1 MANRLVRPQF
11 GAENRHDFPGAT
23 GPVARLAAFTTD
35 LADNRKLVHHMG
47 SIYQHRD
54 RTGEAVWPQLD
65 LTFHLR

>member
-23 GPVARLAAFTTD
+23 GPVARLAAFTTE
-35 LADNRKLVHHMG
+35 LLIIVSWFTTGVRF
-47 SIYQHRD
+47 I
-54 RTGEAVWPQLD
+54 RTAIVLGEAVWPQLD